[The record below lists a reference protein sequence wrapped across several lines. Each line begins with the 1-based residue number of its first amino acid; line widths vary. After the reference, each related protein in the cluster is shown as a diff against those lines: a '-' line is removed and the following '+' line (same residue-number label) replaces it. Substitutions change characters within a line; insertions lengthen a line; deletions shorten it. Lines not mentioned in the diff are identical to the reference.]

1 MKVKAG
7 GPTQT
12 EGMVSV
18 GTMDQNPGYLRIC
31 PTGRPAVLLVEY
43 AAKVLAL
50 RTPRHVRRDGIQ

>member
-1 MKVKAG
+1 MKVKASE
-7 GPTQT
+7 PIQT

-18 GTMDQNPGYLRIC
+18 GRMHPDPGYLRIC

-50 RTPRHVRRDGIQ
+50 RNPRHVRRDGIQ